1 MLNSLSTIDK
11 RIRLRNG
18 RWLAYGE
25 YGDPEGKPIF
35 YFHGLFGS
43 RLERHPD
50 ESIATSL
57 GVRIITI
64 DRPGCGLSDFKPG
77 RKLLD
82 WPDDVAE
89 LANTLKID
97 KFAIV
102 GVSGGG
108 PYVLACAFKI
118 PHCLTAAALISSV
131 APFDLPRATD
141 GMMWPQHMLFSLAG
155 HAPWLLGLPIWS
167 MGFLLRHYPEQYLK
181 QMTTLMPKYDQ
192 VVLSQPKVRAMLIED
207 FAEAFRAGP
216 WGCIW
221 ETIMLVRPWGFRLED
236 IIMKIHLWQGDKDV
250 NVPLQMGQ
258 YMASAIPNCHPTFC
272 PNEGHLLFFNCWQEI
287 LAVLTLD

>member
-1 MLNSLSTIDK
+1 MLNSLSKIGNG
-11 RIRLRNG
+11 IRLRDG
-18 RWLAYGE
+18 RRLAYAE
-25 YGDPEGKPIF
+25 YGKPEGKPIF

-50 ESIATSL
+50 NSIAISL
-57 GVRIITI
+57 GARIITI

-97 KFAIV
+97 RFAVV

-118 PHCLTAAALISSV
+118 PHRLTTAVLISSL
-131 APFDLPRATD
+131 APFDLPKATN
-141 GMMWPQHMLFSLAG
+141 GMMWPQRILFSLARYT
-155 HAPWLLGLPIWS
+155 PWLLGLPVWM
-167 MGFLLRHYPEQYLK
+167 MGFLLRHYSEQYLK
-181 QMTTLMPKYDQ
+181 QITTLMPEYDRAI
-192 VVLSQPKVRAMLIED
+192 LSQPEVRAMLKED
-207 FAEAFRAGP
+207 FTEAFRTVP
-216 WGCIW
+216 WGCTW
-221 ETIMLVRPWGFRLED
+221 EAVLLVRPWGFRLED
-236 IIMKIHLWQGDKDV
+236 IIVKIHLWQGDKDV

-258 YMASAIPNCHPTFC
+258 YMASAILNCHATFC
-272 PNEGHLLFFNCWQEI
+272 PGEGHLLFFNRWQEI